1 MYYVENRKY
10 PSPFVS
16 LLPIVVLIILLFFTI
31 RLFGA
36 DALGGGSQICL
47 LVTTALCAGI
57 GMVGYHIPWK
67 DIEHAIVNNIA
78 GGKHGPDYS
87 VDYRSTL
94 CCLDVEWGSS
104 YFDLL
109 WSTGYSSEVFSGF
122 LLYNLCCCVSND
134 WQFLDYHCYYWYC
147 FAGNW

>member
-16 LLPIVVLIILLFFTI
+16 LLPIVVLIVLLFFTI

-67 DIEHAIVNNIA
+67 DIEHAIC
-78 GGKHGPDYS
+78 K
-87 VDYRSTL
+87 
-94 CCLDVEWGSS
+94 
-104 YFDLL
+104 
-109 WSTGYSSEVFSGF
+109 
-122 LLYNLCCCVSND
+122 
-134 WQFLDYHCYYWYC
+134 
-147 FAGNW
+147 